1 MTGLPGGRAAGRCRA
16 PERAGRRR
24 PFRRGRSDGG
34 RNPAAGPRREGRPAA
49 GGGWP
54 ATLLFFLGALAVLA
68 SETRAAEPP
77 PTSALDAPRQGKA
90 APTSGTAGAPAE
102 RPRAA
107 LRSAPPCPMAL
118 LREMLGAA
126 AEGGGVV
133 SALAIEREALI
144 LCARREEAAKRVLE
158 LESELRAFLPRPEV
172 PAPAAR
178 PAHAAP
184 DYGWFSILGSGDRL
198 RAAVTDGRRN
208 WFVRAGDRLPG
219 GARIGAV
226 RPSGV
231 SLSGGGLLPYRAPPG
246 RAP

>member
-1 MTGLPGGRAAGRCRA
+1 MTGLPGGA
-16 PERAGRRR
+16 
-24 PFRRGRSDGG
+24 
-34 RNPAAGPRREGRPAA
+34 RNPAAL
-49 GGGWP
+49 
-54 ATLLFFLGALAVLA
+54 LLFFLGALAVLA
-68 SETRAAEPP
+68 GETRAAEPP
-77 PTSALDAPRQGKA
+77 TSAQDAPRQGKA
-90 APTSGTAGAPAE
+90 ALASGAAGAPAE
-102 RPRAA
+102 RPHAA
-107 LRSAPPCPMAL
+107 LRPAPPCPMAL

-178 PAHAAP
+178 PEPRRAAP
-184 DYGWFSILGSGDRL
+184 NYGWFSILGSGDRL
-198 RAAVTDGRRN
+198 RAGVTDGRRN
-208 WFVRAGDRLPG
+208 WFVRPGDRLPG
-219 GARIGAV
+219 GARIGAI

>member
-1 MTGLPGGRAAGRCRA
+1 MTGLPGVR
-16 PERAGRRR
+16 
-24 PFRRGRSDGG
+24 
-34 RNPAAGPRREGRPAA
+34 
-49 GGGWP
+49 P
-54 ATLLFFLGALAVLA
+54 ATLLFFLGALAVPA
-68 SETRAAEPP
+68 GETRAADP
-77 PTSALDAPRQGKA
+77 PTPARDAPAAREGIA
-90 APTSGTAGAPAE
+90 APASGGA
-102 RPRAA
+102 
-107 LRSAPPCPMAL
+107 PCPMAL
-118 LREMLGAA
+118 LREMLGSA

-158 LESELRAFLPRPEV
+158 LESELRAFLPRPEA

-178 PAHAAP
+178 PERPERSAP

-198 RAAVTDGRRN
+198 RAGVTDGRRN
-208 WFVRAGDRLPG
+208 WFVRPGDRLPG